1 MTANKNTKKSP
12 FPGMDPYLEQHW
24 GDVHT
29 RLMVYI
35 SNQINAQL
43 PDELQARV
51 EESTAI
57 QIENEARKVVYPD
70 VRIVEDQPY
79 DPSSNAG
86 VAVATETI
94 TTAKPIIINGN
105 GYTYAAHR

>member
-1 MTANKNTKKSP
+1 MTGAASS
-12 FPGMDPYLEQHW
+12 GSYHL

-29 RLMVYI
+29 SLMVYI
-35 SNQINAQL
+35 RNQINVQL

-57 QIENEARKVVYPD
+57 QIEDETRKTIFPD

-79 DPSSNAG
+79 QPSGDG
-86 VAVATETI
+86 VS
-94 TTAKPIIINGN
+94 
-105 GYTYAAHR
+105 R

>member
-1 MTANKNTKKSP
+1 
-12 FPGMDPYLEQHW
+12 MDPYLEQHW